1 MFQIGRREQLVIL
14 IVLTV
19 LVFWGGYRYAQY
31 KLTDNQPMLVQPEDD
46 EQTNTAEQVVHVVGA
61 VEKPG
66 VYRMKADARVIDAV
80 EQAVPKPEADLSRIN
95 LAAPLED
102 GKQIVV
108 PEAVQQEML
117 PELGAAQL
125 TVQPFQPSAG
135 YTGAAS
141 SGKININTA
150 GADQLDTLPGI
161 GPALAER
168 IIQYRETNGGFKSLE
183 ELKEV
188 SGIGDKK
195 FADLK
200 DLITI
205 Y

>member
-1 MFQIGRREQLVIL
+1 MFQIGRREQLIIL
-14 IVLTV
+14 IVLTA

-31 KLTDNQPMLVQPEDD
+31 KLTDNQPLLVQSEDD
-46 EQTNTAEQVVHVVGA
+46 EQAASAEQVVHVIGA

-66 VYRMKADARVIDAV
+66 VYRMKAGARVIDAV

-108 PEAVQQEML
+108 PEAIPQEML
-117 PELGAAQL
+117 PELGIGQL
-125 TVQPFQPSAG
+125 STRPLQPF
-135 YTGAAS
+135 GAS
-141 SGKININTA
+141 NGKVNINTA

-168 IIQYRETNGGFKSLE
+168 IIQYREANGGFKSLE

-188 SGIGDKK
+188 PGIGDKK
-195 FADLK
+195 FADVE